1 MSVTQPSPEHIR
13 PALRERGLTGAVA
26 AGFREVVEKAASSY
40 WYCRAFHTGRSFDFQ
55 GRRYRYLYRRYN
67 STWRNER
74 AVEVP
79 VVWDVVKE
87 YAGRRVLEVGN
98 VLAHYFDVTHDRVDK
113 YERGSGVLNEDIV
126 DFRPRERY
134 DLIVSI
140 STLEHVGWDEEP
152 RDPDKVLRAVE
163 TLKRLAAVGG
173 RILVTVPMAYNPE
186 MDARL
191 RDGRI
196 SFTRRACLKRISR
209 DNRWAE
215 VEWAEVEHAAFDT
228 PFRRINGLVFLELGV
243 G

>member
-1 MSVTQPSPEHIR
+1 
-13 PALRERGLTGAVA
+13 
-26 AGFREVVEKAASSY
+26 VEKAASSY
-40 WYCRAFHTGRSFDFQ
+40 WYCRAFHTGRRFDFQ